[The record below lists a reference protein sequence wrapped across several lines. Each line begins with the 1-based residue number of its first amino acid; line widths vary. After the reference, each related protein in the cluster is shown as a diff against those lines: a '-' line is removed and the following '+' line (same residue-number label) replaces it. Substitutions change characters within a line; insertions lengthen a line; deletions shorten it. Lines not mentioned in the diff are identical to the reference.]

1 MTAVDVLDELAALGI
16 TATASGEKLLLVPGS
31 KVPQD
36 LLAKVKTHKNEL
48 LELVNQ
54 PPEGSEV
61 VSSTACSCDPLP
73 SQVENGHMALAG
85 CGPDYQKCVKCG
97 YTWRCQICEG
107 CRRCRGDN
115 SLLGRQYPSEK
126 GVPGDGQPPLLDRP
140 PSTAV
145 ELQRLL
151 DHLADPVVFA
161 TWLEWAMGCTDP
173 KEEK

>member
-1 MTAVDVLDELAALGI
+1 MDAGTVLKRAGELGI
-16 TATASGEKLLLVPGS
+16 TLRVVGEQIRYRPKSSATPEFLHGLRQQKA
-31 KVPQD
+31 
-36 LLAKVKTHKNEL
+36 EL
-48 LELVNQ
+48 IPILS
-54 PPEGSEV
+54 PC
-61 VSSTACSCDPLP
+61 TCDPLP
-73 SQVENGHMALAG
+73 TQVENGHMALAG
-85 CGPDYQKCVKCG
+85 CGPDYQNCVKCG
-97 YTWRCQICEG
+97 YTWRCKLCEG

-115 SLLGRQYPSEK
+115 FLLGRQYPSEK

-140 PSTAV
+140 PSTEV